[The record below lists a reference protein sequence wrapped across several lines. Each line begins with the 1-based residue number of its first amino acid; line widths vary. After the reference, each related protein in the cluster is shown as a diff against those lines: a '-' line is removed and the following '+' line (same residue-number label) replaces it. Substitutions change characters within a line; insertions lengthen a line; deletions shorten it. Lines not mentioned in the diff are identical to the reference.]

1 MQRFWRDFLLC
12 ASDYKVPITVTEFC
26 TNLYLC
32 VSSLSTA
39 KWQNIAGSKKIT
51 VAYGLCHDPSA
62 VVPNKAIFCDLVGNK
77 YYLILTTSF
86 KNFR

>member
-1 MQRFWRDFLLC
+1 MLRFISIRVSLGLHAEILARFLLC

-39 KWQNIAGSKKIT
+39 KWQNIAGSKKI
-51 VAYGLCHDPSA
+51 
-62 VVPNKAIFCDLVGNK
+62 
-77 YYLILTTSF
+77 F
-86 KNFR
+86 KSL